1 MIRFSIN
8 LPTRY
13 RLDLHLVRKR
23 GESTGIPLFPD
34 LEDIKKTRSGNKISR
49 FFGHIFGHKKIKKV
63 FGVNIALFVIFSSLL
78 PNQTLG
84 VENVDNLTL
93 STPVI
98 LTTQKG
104 VQYPLKN
111 IKITQGYKFF
121 HPGIDFDGIT
131 GDPVYPI
138 TSGVVETTE
147 HSRLGYG
154 NNILINHGNG
164 VFSLYAHLSKIEVTK
179 GQEVSNAME
188 IGKVG
193 ATGRARGD
201 HLHLEIR
208 ENGKTINPLS
218 ILPLK

>member
-93 STPVI
+93 STPII

-131 GDPVYPI
+131 GDPIYPI
-138 TSGVVETTE
+138 TSGLVETIE
-147 HSRLGYG
+147 YSRFGYG
-154 NNILINHGNG
+154 NNVLINHGNG
-164 VFSLYAHLSKIEVTK
+164 VFSLYSHLSKIEVKK
-179 GQEVSNAME
+179 GQEVNNTTE

>member
-8 LPTRY
+8 LPTNY

-23 GESTGIPLFPD
+23 GESIDIPLFPN
-34 LEDIKKTRSGNKISR
+34 LKAIKKTRSGNKISR
-49 FFGHIFGHKKIKKV
+49 FFSHIFGHKKIKKV
-63 FGVNIALFVIFSSLL
+63 FGVNIALFVFASSLL

-84 VENVDNLTL
+84 VENVNNLTL
-93 STPVI
+93 STPII

-131 GDPVYPI
+131 SDPIYPI
-138 TSGVVETTE
+138 TSGIVETTE
-147 HSRLGYG
+147 YSKFGYG
-154 NNILINHGNG
+154 NNVLINHGSG
-164 VFSLYAHLSKIEVTK
+164 VTSLYAHLSKIEVTE
-179 GQEVSNAME
+179 GQEVNNTTE

-193 ATGRARGD
+193 ATGRAKGD
-201 HLHLEIR
+201 HLHLEIH
-208 ENGKTINPLS
+208 ENGKPINPLT
-218 ILPLK
+218 ILAN